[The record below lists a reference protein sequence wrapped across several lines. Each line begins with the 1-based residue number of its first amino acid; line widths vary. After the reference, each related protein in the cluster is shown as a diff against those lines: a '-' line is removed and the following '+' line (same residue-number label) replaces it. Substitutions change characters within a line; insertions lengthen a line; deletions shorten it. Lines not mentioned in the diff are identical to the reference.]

1 MRSQWIKYGSVSSTN
16 TTLLELMK
24 EQTLE
29 EGTLL
34 TADYQ
39 EGGRGYGDHSWQS
52 KKGENLLMSLLLF
65 PAFLSAKSQF
75 HISRVAALALCDVLE
90 ELGVDPII
98 KWPNDILT
106 GKRKIAGILIENGIT
121 AGKLSHSVIGI
132 GLNLNQ
138 REFPAFP
145 VPATSVCMETTKKV
159 KVSEAGS
166 LVADRLMSRYQSLKE
181 GHVSTLERAYLE
193 RLYQAGVPSVFISG
207 DDRFE
212 GTIRGVN
219 EFGELMVESGAGI
232 RNYGH
237 GAIRLEL

>member
-1 MRSQWIKYGSVSSTN
+1 MRSQWIKYDSVTSTN

-24 EQTLE
+24 EQTLD
-29 EGTLL
+29 EGTMLSS
-34 TADYQ
+34 DYQ
-39 EGGRGYGDHSWQS
+39 EGGRGYGDHTWQS

-65 PAFLSAKSQF
+65 PAFLSAKKQF
-75 HISRVAALALCDVLE
+75 HISRLAALALCDVLE
-90 ELGVDPII
+90 ELGIDSLI

-138 REFPAFP
+138 TEFPAFP
-145 VPATSVCMETTKKV
+145 VPATSVYMETAKQV
-159 KVSEAGS
+159 RVSEVGS
-166 LVADRLMSRYQSLKE
+166 LVADRLMNRYQSLKE
-181 GHVSTLERAYLE
+181 GHVSRLEQAYLE
-193 RLYQAGVPSVFISG
+193 RLYQAGVFSVFLSG

-232 RNYGH
+232 RSYGH
-237 GAIRLEL
+237 GAISLEL